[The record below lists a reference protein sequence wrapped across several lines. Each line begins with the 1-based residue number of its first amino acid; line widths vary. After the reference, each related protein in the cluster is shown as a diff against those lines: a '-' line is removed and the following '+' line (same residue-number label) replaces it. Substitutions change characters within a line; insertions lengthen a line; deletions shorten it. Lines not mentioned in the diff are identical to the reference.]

1 MSIAFEA
8 ETLSVTQ
15 EGYVARITFTRPE
28 LLNRFD
34 EPMHNDFLRAVELL
48 GGPDDIRACVIASTG
63 KVFSAG
69 GDFEFM
75 KKAQADLPFL
85 VHHAD
90 VGRRLL
96 MGLLDLPFPVVA
108 AVQGAAIGLG
118 ATVALACDLVV
129 ASRSAVFADPH
140 VAVGLVAGDGGCLVW
155 PLAIGMARAKRFLLT
170 GDRLSAQDAFDMGMV
185 SELVDTPESALP
197 AAQALATRMASL
209 PPLAV
214 QGTKRALNNIIRNR
228 AAEVV
233 DLAMAYETRSA
244 NSDDLLEAIASFQ
257 EKRVGSYVGH

>member
-1 MSIAFEA
+1 MSVAYEA

-15 EGYVARITFTRPE
+15 EGHVAQITFTRPA

-34 EPMHNDFLRAVELL
+34 EDMHNDFLSAVNLL
-48 GGPDDIRACVIASTG
+48 GGPEDIRACVIASTG

-85 VHHAD
+85 IHHAD
-90 VGRRLL
+90 VGRRML
-96 MGLLDLPFPVVA
+96 MGLIDLPFPVVA

-129 ASRSAVFADPH
+129 AARGAVFADPH
-140 VAVGLVAGDGGCLVW
+140 VEVGLVAGDGGCLVW

-170 GDRLSAQDAFDMGMV
+170 GDRLSAHDALEMGLV
-185 SELVDTPESALP
+185 SDLVDTPDEVLP
-197 AAQALATRMASL
+197 AALALATRMASL

-214 QGTKRALNNIIRNR
+214 QGTKRALNNIVRQR

-233 DLAMAYETRSA
+233 DLAFAYETRSA
-244 NSDDLLEAIASFQ
+244 SSNDLLEAVGAYQ
-257 EKRVGSYVGH
+257 DKRTGNYVGH